1 MRGQGTHKA
10 CPHGNRCKWDR
21 PYNSRVRIFLFYLR
35 VIMKSRI
42 FLFFPMSLSRAFQWV
57 GVAAILL
64 VLVGLNYEFESKA
77 GMQMNAAPESPLSQS
92 LRGYWK
98 LDDGSGTNATDASG
112 NGNTLAMT
120 GSPSW
125 ATGQIGPYALDFSGT
140 AQYLSVA
147 DPSSG
152 VLDIGDSTDFSITG
166 WFNRDTFANDHT
178 IVAKRNSSATNTD
191 AGYIVWIDAAA
202 DKLNFTVGDGGG
214 TSGDQYTL
222 ASASTFTATGWH
234 QFAAVWDDSLGMQ
247 LYIDGKLDNSTT
259 SSTSSIGSLAN
270 AVAFRIG
277 AESDAGNPFDGK
289 LDDIRIYGYAL
300 SADQVKKVYNTTSPT
315 QPIDTSLV
323 GHWTFDGLDIQG
335 TTAIDRSSYG
345 NNGTITGTTKTIGK
359 LGQALS
365 FNGSSD
371 YVNTSFVFGPNT
383 MTVSLWEKASDTN
396 ADYYLITSNL
406 DADNKLW
413 DIYITNGSG
422 GSATITLE
430 YVRSN
435 GGYYDAVSTT
445 SPISAGVW
453 NHIVVV
459 YNVTNVGTG
468 SGTLALYV
476 NGSNVSL
483 STNSFTDWFGI
494 GSPQV
499 QIGKDRSGYFKG
511 TLDDVRMY
519 NRALTGAEIS
529 NLYNIAR

>member
-1 MRGQGTHKA
+1 M
-10 CPHGNRCKWDR
+10 P
-21 PYNSRVRIFLFYLR
+21 
-35 VIMKSRI
+35 
-42 FLFFPMSLSRAFQWV
+42 LSRAFQWA
-57 GVAAILL
+57 GVAAVLL

-125 ATGQIGPYALDFSGT
+125 VAGQIGPSSLDFSGT
-140 AQYLSVA
+140 GQYLSVA

-191 AGYIVWIDAAA
+191 TGYIVWIDAAA

-214 TSGDQYTL
+214 TAGDQYTL
-222 ASASTFTATGWH
+222 ASTSTFTATGWH
-234 QFAAVWDDSLGMQ
+234 QFTAVWDDSLGMQ

-289 LDDIRIYGYAL
+289 IDDVRVYGYAL
-300 SADQVKKVYNTTSPT
+300 STDQVKKLYQTTSPT

-323 GHWTFDGLDIQG
+323 GHWTFDGPDIQG

-359 LGQALS
+359 LGQGLS
-365 FNGSSD
+365 LSYNSTDVINAGSASSLDDLTQKTLCAWMYPRSYGVSANDATIFNKDSSGGWSLILAD
-371 YVNTSFVFGPNT
+371 DNGP
-383 MTVSLWEKASDTN
+383 TN
-396 ADYYLITSNL
+396 ALYFFQTTWSSVLGKWRTQANS
-406 DADNKLW
+406 
-413 DIYITNGSG
+413 
-422 GSATITLE
+422 ITLNTWQHICVTYDRSSASNDPVMYINGTPVSITE
-430 YVRSN
+430 Y
-435 GGYYDAVSTT
+435 STPSGSYNSEAANSLYIGNWDT
-445 SPISAGVW
+445 SS
-453 NHIVVV
+453 
-459 YNVTNVGTG
+459 TG
-468 SGTLALYV
+468 S
-476 NGSNVSL
+476 
-483 STNSFTDWFGI
+483 FDGI
-494 GSPQV
+494 
-499 QIGKDRSGYFKG
+499 
-511 TLDDVRMY
+511 LDDVRIY
-519 NRALTGAEIS
+519 NRILSQTEIT
-529 NLYNIAR
+529 NLYNIGG